1 MIVQNHRAMAAF
13 AVIVGLMGALAADCI
28 AYGEPRSLS
37 DGRLVAADRATL
49 VVTT

>member
-1 MIVQNHRAMAAF
+1 
-13 AVIVGLMGALAADCI
+13 MGALAAEWI

-37 DGRLVAADRATL
+37 DGRRVAADRATL